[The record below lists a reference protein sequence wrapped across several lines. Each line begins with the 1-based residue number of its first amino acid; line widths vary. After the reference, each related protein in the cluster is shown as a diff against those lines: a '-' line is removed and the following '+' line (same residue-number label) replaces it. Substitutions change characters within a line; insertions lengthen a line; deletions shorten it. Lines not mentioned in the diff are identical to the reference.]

1 MRIYIRDFLKFP
13 ISSSNCFIGTYLSGF
28 LSWFPSY
35 EWPRLSRSIFVE
47 GSLLYDVLGAVS
59 TQVTFSHSE
68 TQGKL
73 LNSDS
78 IFSHW
83 CLYSLGD
90 QTLPI
95 GEGSQ
100 ISSTCKTRLTTPISG
115 SGEKEVQWPL

>member
-1 MRIYIRDFLKFP
+1 MAKTFQIESSDFLE
-13 ISSSNCFIGTYLSGF
+13 S
-28 LSWFPSY
+28 
-35 EWPRLSRSIFVE
+35 SIFVE

-59 TQVTFSHSE
+59 TQVTFSHAE

-95 GEGSQ
+95 GEGSPV
-100 ISSTCKTRLTTPISG
+100 SSTCKTRLTTPISG